1 MNNLFEGTHEGELM
15 THRWK
20 PVRDERGQGTVV
32 LVVALV
38 IVAIA
43 VVLLVR
49 TQALAS
55 SVNKKTSSIAATGRG
70 INTATDAI
78 LQLSETNRLAA
89 SIESSTDPLE
99 SEVRRILE
107 VIQAIDGQA
116 TSINNTANTI
126 NGTARGI
133 NGTASAILGTA
144 QSIDRGVEQI
154 NRNVDVTIGL
164 LREIHGDLNN
174 IIGVSSA
181 IHRDAAC
188 IDQAA
193 TGSTDGHCG

>member
-1 MNNLFEGTHEGELM
+1 MSLFDIHEGELM

-32 LVVALV
+32 LVVVLV
-38 IVAIA
+38 VVAIA

-99 SEVRRILE
+99 AQVRRITE
-107 VIQAIDGQA
+107 IATAIDGLA
-116 TSINNTANTI
+116 TSINGTAGAI
-126 NGTARGI
+126 NGTANGI
-133 NGTASAILGTA
+133 NGTASSILGTA

-164 LREIHGDLNN
+164 LRSVHSDLNN
-174 IIGVSSA
+174 VLNVANA
-181 IHRDAAC
+181 IHRDGAC

-193 TGSTDGHCG
+193 TGSNDGHCR